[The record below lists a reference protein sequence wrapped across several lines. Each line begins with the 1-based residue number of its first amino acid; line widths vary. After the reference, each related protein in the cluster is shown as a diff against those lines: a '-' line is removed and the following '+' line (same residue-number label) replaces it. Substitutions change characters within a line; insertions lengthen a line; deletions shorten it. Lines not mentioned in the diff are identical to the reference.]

1 MAVRL
6 RIAEVALAQG
16 LNQSQLAEKSGVSV
30 QVVNRYWNN
39 FTKSVSLEL
48 FVRLAHT
55 LDVSL
60 DDLVESDKET
70 RSGVK

>member
-1 MAVRL
+1 MTVRL
-6 RIAEVALAQG
+6 RIAEIAEAQG
-16 LNQSQLAEKSGVSV
+16 LNQSKLAEKSGVSP

-55 LDVSL
+55 LQVPL
-60 DDLVESDKET
+60 DDLVESEEEALSDT
-70 RSGVK
+70 

>member
-6 RIAEVALAQG
+6 RIAEVAEAQG
-16 LNQSQLAEKSGVSV
+16 LNQSQLAEKSGVSP

-48 FVRLAHT
+48 FVKLADT
-55 LDVSL
+55 LQVSL
-60 DDLVESDKET
+60 DELVESDKET
-70 RSGVK
+70 RLGL